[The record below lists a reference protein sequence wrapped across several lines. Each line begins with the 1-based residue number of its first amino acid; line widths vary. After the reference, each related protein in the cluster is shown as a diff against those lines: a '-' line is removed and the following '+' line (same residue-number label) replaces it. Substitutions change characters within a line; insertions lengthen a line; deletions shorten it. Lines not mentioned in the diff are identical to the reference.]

1 MGGIADVV
9 VGYTGG
15 KQPNPTYQNIMDTTE
30 AVMVE
35 FNPDVISYEEILN
48 EWAGMHAP
56 FYPSKGQYR
65 SAIFYQNEEQQ
76 KVAEAKVAA
85 LGRDG
90 ERNVF
95 VDVEPVST
103 FYRGE
108 EYHQDFLDKQSSS
121 VRW

>member
-56 FYPSKGQYR
+56 YYASKGQYR

-76 KVAEAKVAA
+76 KVAVAKVAA

-108 EYHQDFLDKQSSS
+108 EYHQDFLDKQSSG